1 MTIAQALFEATKQL
15 ARAQI
20 ENPQLEA
27 EILLA
32 HLLGKERIRFHL
44 HPEFLLEDPVNEQ
57 YMALVAR
64 KAMHEPTAYILG
76 QREFWSLPFRVTR
89 DTLIPRP
96 ETELIV
102 EMALALVKQER
113 WHRPF
118 ILDLGTGSGI
128 LAITLACEIPEAA
141 LVATDRSFPALIVA
155 HQNAKRHG
163 VKSRISLVQ
172 ADWIKPFKSCETGI
186 SQHEKGVAA
195 AKQGFHLVVSNPP
208 YVANKDKG
216 LLAKEIFKYE
226 PKGSLFS
233 GKDGLEDI
241 EKLIKAVPQ
250 VLRKEAWFICEIGW
264 NQGKQAIQM
273 TKDTGIYKCVEIKKD
288 LSGKD
293 RVLMAKR
300 KC

>member
-1 MTIAQALFEATKQL
+1 MTIAQALFAATKQL
-15 ARAQI
+15 SRAHI

-32 HLLGKERIRFHL
+32 HLLGKERIWFYL
-44 HPEFLLEDPVNEQ
+44 HPEFLIEDHVNKQ
-57 YMALVAR
+57 YVALVER
-64 KAMHEPTAYILG
+64 RAMHEPTAYILE

-102 EMALALVKQER
+102 EISLALVKQER

-118 ILDLGTGSGI
+118 ILDLGTGCGI

-141 LVATDRSFPALIVA
+141 LVATDRSFLALIVA
-155 HQNAKRHG
+155 YQNAKRFG
-163 VKSRISLVQ
+163 VKSRVNLVQ
-172 ADWIKPFKSCETGI
+172 ADWIKPFKSCETSI
-186 SQHEKGVAA
+186 SPPEKGIAS

-208 YVANKDKG
+208 YVANKDKR

-226 PKGSLFS
+226 PEGSLFS

-250 VLRKEAWFICEIGW
+250 VLRKEAWFICEIGHD
-264 NQGKQAIQM
+264 QGEQVIQM
-273 TKDTGIYKCVEIKKD
+273 IRDTGMYKCIEIRKD

-300 KC
+300 T

>member
-1 MTIAQALFEATKQL
+1 MTIAQALFAATKQL
-15 ARAQI
+15 SRAHI

-32 HLLGKERIRFHL
+32 HLLGKERIWFHL
-44 HPEFLLEDPVNEQ
+44 HPKFLIEDPINKQ

-64 KAMHEPTAYILG
+64 RAVHEPTAYILE

-128 LAITLACEIPEAA
+128 LAITLAYEITEAA

-163 VKSRISLVQ
+163 VKSRVSLVQ
-172 ADWIKPFKSCETGI
+172 ADWINPFRSCENGI
-186 SQHEKGVAA
+186 SSREKGVAG

-226 PKGSLFS
+226 PGGSLFS

-250 VLRKEAWFICEIGW
+250 VLRKEAWFICEIGHD
-264 NQGKQAIQM
+264 QGEQVIQM
-273 TKDTGIYKCVEIKKD
+273 IRDTGMYKCIEIRKD

-300 KC
+300 T

>member
-1 MTIAQALFEATKQL
+1 MTIARALFAATKQL
-15 ARAQI
+15 ARAHI

-32 HLLGKERIRFHL
+32 HLLGKERIWFHL
-44 HPEFLLEDPVNEQ
+44 HPEFLLEDFVNEQ

-64 KAMHEPTAYILG
+64 RAMHEPTAYILE

-96 ETELIV
+96 ETEMIV
-102 EMALALVKQER
+102 EIALALVKQER

-118 ILDLGTGSGI
+118 ILDLGTGCGI
-128 LAITLACEIPEAA
+128 LAITLAHEIPEAV

-155 HQNAKRHG
+155 QQNAERHG
-163 VKSRISLVQ
+163 VKSRVSLVQ
-172 ADWIKPFKSCETGI
+172 TDWINPFRSCETDI
-186 SQHEKGVAA
+186 FPREKGIAVAN
-195 AKQGFHLVVSNPP
+195 QGFHLVVSNPP
-208 YVANKDKG
+208 YVANKDKR

-226 PKGSLFS
+226 PEGSLFS

-250 VLRKEAWFICEIGW
+250 VLCKEAWFICEIGW

-273 TKDTGIYKCVEIKKD
+273 TRDTGMYKCAEIRKD

-300 KC
+300 N

>member
-1 MTIAQALFEATKQL
+1 MTIAQALFAATKQL
-15 ARAQI
+15 ARAHI

-32 HLLGKERIRFHL
+32 HLLGKERIWFHL
-44 HPEFLLEDPVNEQ
+44 HPEFLLEDPVNKQ

-64 KAMHEPTAYILG
+64 RAMHEPAAYILE

-102 EMALALVKQER
+102 EIALALVKQEG

-128 LAITLACEIPEAA
+128 LAITLAYEISKAV

-163 VKSRISLVQ
+163 VKSRVSLVQ
-172 ADWIKPFKSCETGI
+172 ADWINPFRSCETGI
-186 SQHEKGVAA
+186 FSRKKGIAVADR
-195 AKQGFHLVVSNPP
+195 GFHLVVSNPP

-216 LLAKEIFKYE
+216 LLAKEIFNYE
-226 PKGSLFS
+226 PEGSLFS

-250 VLRKEAWFICEIGW
+250 ILRKEAWFVCEIGHD
-264 NQGKQAIQM
+264 QGKQVIQM
-273 TKDTGIYKCVEIKKD
+273 TRDTGMYKCVEIRKD
-288 LSGKD
+288 LSGID
-293 RVLMAKR
+293 RVLMAKTE
-300 KC
+300 

>member
-1 MTIAQALFEATKQL
+1 MTIAQALFAATKQL
-15 ARAQI
+15 ARAHI

-32 HLLGKERIRFHL
+32 HLLGKERIWFHL
-44 HPEFLLEDPVNEQ
+44 HPEVLLEDSVNKQ

-64 KAMHEPTAYILG
+64 RAMHEPTAYILE
-76 QREFWSLPFRVTR
+76 QREFWSLPFRVTG

-102 EMALALVKQER
+102 EIALALVKQER

-128 LAITLACEIPEAA
+128 LAITLAYEIPEAA

-155 HQNAKRHG
+155 QQNAERHG
-163 VKSRISLVQ
+163 VESRVSLVQ
-172 ADWIKPFKSCETGI
+172 ADWINPFRSCETGVFL
-186 SQHEKGVAA
+186 HEKGIAVANR
-195 AKQGFHLVVSNPP
+195 GFHLVVSNPP
-208 YVANKDKG
+208 YVANKDKR
-216 LLAKEIFKYE
+216 LLTKEIFKHE
-226 PKGSLFS
+226 PERSLFS

-273 TKDTGIYKCVEIKKD
+273 TRDTGMYKCAEIRKD

-300 KC
+300 N

>member
-1 MTIAQALFEATKQL
+1 
-15 ARAQI
+15 
-20 ENPQLEA
+20 
-27 EILLA
+27 
-32 HLLGKERIRFHL
+32 
-44 HPEFLLEDPVNEQ
+44 
-57 YMALVAR
+57 
-64 KAMHEPTAYILG
+64 
-76 QREFWSLPFRVTR
+76 
-89 DTLIPRP
+89 TLIPRP

-102 EMALALVKQER
+102 EIALALVKQER

-128 LAITLACEIPEAA
+128 LAITLACEISEAV

-163 VKSRISLVQ
+163 VKSRVSLVQ
-172 ADWIKPFKSCETGI
+172 ADWINPFRSCETGI
-186 SQHEKGVAA
+186 FPRAKGAVGLN
-195 AKQGFHLVVSNPP
+195 QGFHLVVSNPP
-208 YVANKDKG
+208 YVANKDKR

-226 PKGSLFS
+226 PEGSLFS

-241 EKLIKAVPQ
+241 EKIIKAVPQ

-273 TKDTGIYKCVEIKKD
+273 TRDTGKYRCIEIRKD

-300 KC
+300 N

>member
-1 MTIAQALFEATKQL
+1 MTIAQTLFAATKQL
-15 ARAQI
+15 SHANI
-20 ENPQLEA
+20 ENPQIEA

-32 HLLGKERIRFHL
+32 HLLGKERIWFHL
-44 HPEFLLEDPVNEQ
+44 HPEVLLEDPVNKQ

-64 KAMHEPTAYILG
+64 RAMHEPTAYILE

-102 EMALALVKQER
+102 EIALALVKQER

-128 LAITLACEIPEAA
+128 LAITLAYEIPEAA

-155 HQNAKRHG
+155 QQNAERHG
-163 VKSRISLVQ
+163 VKSRVSLVQ
-172 ADWIKPFKSCETGI
+172 ADWINPFRSCETGI
-186 SQHEKGVAA
+186 SLREKGIAVAN
-195 AKQGFHLVVSNPP
+195 QGFHLVVSNPP
-208 YVANKDKG
+208 YVANKDKR

-226 PKGSLFS
+226 PEGSLFS

-273 TKDTGIYKCVEIKKD
+273 TRDTGMYKCAEIRKD

-300 KC
+300 N

>member
-1 MTIAQALFEATKQL
+1 MTIAQALFAATKQL
-15 ARAQI
+15 SHANI

-32 HLLGKERIRFHL
+32 HLLGKERIWFHL
-44 HPEFLLEDPVNEQ
+44 HPEFLLEDPVNKQ

-64 KAMHEPTAYILG
+64 SATHEPCAYILE

-102 EMALALVKQER
+102 EIALALVKQER

-118 ILDLGTGSGI
+118 ILDLGTGCGI
-128 LAITLACEIPEAA
+128 LATTLAYEISGAV

-163 VKSRISLVQ
+163 VKSRVSLVQ
-172 ADWIKPFKSCETGI
+172 ADWIKPFRSCETGI
-186 SQHEKGVAA
+186 FPREKGMAVANR
-195 AKQGFHLVVSNPP
+195 GFHLVVSNPP
-208 YVANKDKG
+208 YVANKDKR

-226 PKGSLFS
+226 PEGSLFS

-273 TKDTGIYKCVEIKKD
+273 TKDTGMYKCAEIRKD

-300 KC
+300 N

>member
-1 MTIAQALFEATKQL
+1 MTTIAQAFLAATKQL
-15 ARAQI
+15 ARAHI

-32 HLLGKERIRFHL
+32 HLLGKERIWFHL
-44 HPEFLLEDPVNEQ
+44 HPEVLLEDPVNKQ

-64 KAMHEPTAYILG
+64 RAMHEPCAYILE
-76 QREFWSLPFRVTR
+76 QREFWSLPFRVTS

-102 EMALALVKQER
+102 EIALALVKQEK

-155 HQNAKRHG
+155 QQNAERHG
-163 VKSRISLVQ
+163 VKSRVSLVQ
-172 ADWIKPFKSCETGI
+172 ADWINPFRSCETGR
-186 SQHEKGVAA
+186 
-195 AKQGFHLVVSNPP
+195 GFHLVVSNPP
-208 YVANKDKG
+208 YVADKDKR
-216 LLAKEIFKYE
+216 LLTKEISKYE
-226 PKGSLFS
+226 PEGSLFS

-241 EKLIKAVPQ
+241 EKLIKTVPQ
-250 VLRKEAWFICEIGW
+250 ILRKEAWFICEIGW

-273 TKDTGIYKCVEIKKD
+273 TRDTGMYKCAEIRKD

-300 KC
+300 N

>member
-1 MTIAQALFEATKQL
+1 MTIAQALFAATKQL
-15 ARAQI
+15 ARAHV

-32 HLLGKERIRFHL
+32 HLLGKERIWFHL

-57 YMALVAR
+57 YVALVAR
-64 KAMHEPTAYILG
+64 RAMHEPTAYILK
-76 QREFWSLPFRVTR
+76 QREFRSLPFRVTR

-113 WHRPF
+113 WRRPC
-118 ILDLGTGSGI
+118 ILDLGTGCGI
-128 LAITLACEIPEAA
+128 LAITLAHEIPEAV

-155 HQNAKRHG
+155 QQNAERHG
-163 VKSRISLVQ
+163 VKSRVGLVQ
-172 ADWIKPFKSCETGI
+172 ADWINPFKSCETGI
-186 SQHEKGVAA
+186 SPREKGMTVANR
-195 AKQGFHLVVSNPP
+195 GFHLVVSNPP
-208 YVANKDKG
+208 YVANKDKR
-216 LLAKEIFKYE
+216 LLAKEILKYE
-226 PKGSLFS
+226 PEGSLFS
-233 GKDGLEDI
+233 KKDGLEDI
-241 EKLIKAVPQ
+241 EKLIKTVPQ

-264 NQGKQAIQM
+264 NQGKQAIQI
-273 TKDTGIYKCVEIKKD
+273 TRDTGMYKCAKIRKD

-300 KC
+300 N

>member
-1 MTIAQALFEATKQL
+1 MTIAQALFAATKQL
-15 ARAQI
+15 SRAHI

-32 HLLGKERIRFHL
+32 HLLGKERIWFHL
-44 HPEFLLEDPVNEQ
+44 HPEFLLEDPVIKQ

-64 KAMHEPTAYILG
+64 RATHEPTAYILG

-102 EMALALVKQER
+102 EIALALVKQER

-118 ILDLGTGSGI
+118 ILDLGTGCGI
-128 LAITLACEIPEAA
+128 LAITLAYEIPEAV

-155 HQNAKRHG
+155 QQNAERHG
-163 VKSRISLVQ
+163 VKSRVSLVQ
-172 ADWIKPFKSCETGI
+172 TDWINPFRSCETDI
-186 SQHEKGVAA
+186 FPREKGIAVAN
-195 AKQGFHLVVSNPP
+195 QGFHLVISNPP
-208 YVANKDKG
+208 YVANKDKR
-216 LLAKEIFKYE
+216 LMAKEIFKYE
-226 PKGSLFS
+226 PEGSLFS

-273 TKDTGIYKCVEIKKD
+273 TRDTGMYKCAEIRKD

-300 KC
+300 N

>member
-1 MTIAQALFEATKQL
+1 MTIAQALFAATKQL
-15 ARAQI
+15 ARAHI

-32 HLLGKERIRFHL
+32 HLLGKERIWFHL
-44 HPEFLLEDPVNEQ
+44 HPEFLIEDPINKQ

-64 KAMHEPTAYILG
+64 RAMHEPAAYILE

-102 EMALALVKQER
+102 EIALALVKQER

-128 LAITLACEIPEAA
+128 LAITLAYEISKAV

-163 VKSRISLVQ
+163 VKSRVSLVQ
-172 ADWIKPFKSCETGI
+172 ADWINPFRSCETG
-186 SQHEKGVAA
+186 ADR
-195 AKQGFHLVVSNPP
+195 GFHLVVSNPP

-216 LLAKEIFKYE
+216 LLAKEIFNYE
-226 PKGSLFS
+226 PEGSLFS

-250 VLRKEAWFICEIGW
+250 ILRKEAWFVCEIGHD
-264 NQGKQAIQM
+264 QGKQVIQM
-273 TKDTGIYKCVEIKKD
+273 TRDTGMYKCVEIRKD
-288 LSGKD
+288 LSGID
-293 RVLMAKR
+293 RVLMAKTE
-300 KC
+300 

>member
-1 MTIAQALFEATKQL
+1 MTIAQALFAATKQL
-15 ARAQI
+15 SHANI

-32 HLLGKERIRFHL
+32 HLLGKKRIWFHL
-44 HPEFLLEDPVNEQ
+44 HPEFLLEGPINKQ

-64 KAMHEPTAYILG
+64 RAMHEPAAYILE

-102 EMALALVKQER
+102 EIALALVKQER

-118 ILDLGTGSGI
+118 ILDLGTGCGI
-128 LAITLACEIPEAA
+128 LAITLAYEISEAA

-163 VKSRISLVQ
+163 VKSRVSLVQ
-172 ADWIKPFKSCETGI
+172 ADWIKPFRSCETGI
-186 SQHEKGVAA
+186 FPRKKGMAVANH
-195 AKQGFHLVVSNPP
+195 GFHLVVSNPP
-208 YVANKDKG
+208 YVANKDKR

-226 PKGSLFS
+226 PGGSLFS

-241 EKLIKAVPQ
+241 EKLIKVIPQ
-250 VLRKEAWFICEIGW
+250 VLRKESWFICEIGW

-273 TKDTGIYKCVEIKKD
+273 TRDTGMYKCAEIRKD

-300 KC
+300 S

>member
-1 MTIAQALFEATKQL
+1 MTIAQALFAATKQL
-15 ARAQI
+15 ARAHI

-32 HLLGKERIRFHL
+32 HLLGKERIWFHL
-44 HPEFLLEDPVNEQ
+44 HPEFLLEDPVNKQ

-64 KAMHEPTAYILG
+64 RAVHEPTAYILE
-76 QREFWSLPFRVTR
+76 QREFRSLSFRVTG

-102 EMALALVKQER
+102 EIALALVKQER

-118 ILDLGTGSGI
+118 ILDLGTGCGI
-128 LAITLACEIPEAA
+128 LAITLAHEIPEAA

-155 HQNAKRHG
+155 HQNAERHG
-163 VKSRISLVQ
+163 VKSRVSLVQ
-172 ADWIKPFKSCETGI
+172 ADWINPFRSCETGI
-186 SQHEKGVAA
+186 FPREKGAVSLN
-195 AKQGFHLVVSNPP
+195 QGFHLVVSNPP
-208 YVANKDKG
+208 YVANKDKR
-216 LLAKEIFKYE
+216 LLAKEIFNYE
-226 PKGSLFS
+226 PEGSLFS

-241 EKLIKAVPQ
+241 EKLIKTVPQ

-264 NQGKQAIQM
+264 NQGKQAIQI
-273 TKDTGIYKCVEIKKD
+273 TRDTGKYRCIEIRKD

-300 KC
+300 N

>member
-1 MTIAQALFEATKQL
+1 MTIAQALIAATKQL
-15 ARAQI
+15 SHAHV
-20 ENPQLEA
+20 EKPQLEA

-32 HLLGKERIRFHL
+32 HLLGKKRTWFRL
-44 HPEFLLEDPVNEQ
+44 HPEFFLKDSINGQ

-64 KAMHEPTAYILG
+64 RATHEPTAYILG
-76 QREFWSLPFRVTR
+76 QREFWSLPFGVTR

-102 EMALALVKQER
+102 EIALTLVKQEK

-118 ILDLGTGSGI
+118 ILDLGTGCGI
-128 LAITLACEIPEAA
+128 LAITLAYEIPWAT

-163 VKSRISLVQ
+163 VESKINLVQ
-172 ADWIKPFKSCETGI
+172 ADWINPFKSCETGTFLP
-186 SQHEKGVAA
+186 EKGVIDTN
-195 AKQGFHLVVSNPP
+195 KEFHLVVSNPP
-208 YVANKDKG
+208 YIANKDKR
-216 LLAKEIFKYE
+216 LLAKEISNYE
-226 PKGSLFS
+226 PEGSLFS

-241 EKLIKAVPQ
+241 EKLIKTVPQ

-264 NQGKQAIQM
+264 DQGKQAIQM
-273 TKDTGIYKCVEIKKD
+273 ARDTGKYRYIEIRKD
-288 LSGKD
+288 LSGRD

-300 KC
+300 I

>member
-1 MTIAQALFEATKQL
+1 MTIARALFAATKQL
-15 ARAQI
+15 ARAHI

-32 HLLGKERIRFHL
+32 HLLGKERIWFHL
-44 HPEFLLEDPVNEQ
+44 HPEFLLEDFVNEQ

-64 KAMHEPTAYILG
+64 RAMHEPTAYILE

-102 EMALALVKQER
+102 EIVLALVKQER

-118 ILDLGTGSGI
+118 ILDLGTGCGI
-128 LAITLACEIPEAA
+128 LAITLAHEIPEAV

-155 HQNAKRHG
+155 QQNAERHG
-163 VKSRISLVQ
+163 VKSRVGLVQ
-172 ADWIKPFKSCETGI
+172 TDWINPFRSCETDI
-186 SQHEKGVAA
+186 FPREKGIAVAN
-195 AKQGFHLVVSNPP
+195 QGFHLVVSNPP
-208 YVANKDKG
+208 YVANKDKR

-226 PKGSLFS
+226 PEGSLFS

-273 TKDTGIYKCVEIKKD
+273 TRDTGMYKCAEIRKD

-300 KC
+300 N

>member
-1 MTIAQALFEATKQL
+1 MTIAQALFAATKQL
-15 ARAQI
+15 LHAHI

-27 EILLA
+27 EVLLA
-32 HLLGKERIRFHL
+32 HLLGKERIWFHL
-44 HPEFLLEDPVNEQ
+44 HPEFLLEDSVNEQ

-64 KAMHEPTAYILG
+64 RAMHEPTAYILE

-102 EMALALVKQER
+102 EIALALIKQER
-113 WHRPF
+113 WYRPF
-118 ILDLGTGSGI
+118 ILDLGTGCGI
-128 LAITLACEIPEAA
+128 LAITLAHEIPEAV

-163 VKSRISLVQ
+163 VKSRVSLVQ
-172 ADWIKPFKSCETGI
+172 ANWINPFRSCETGI
-186 SQHEKGVAA
+186 FPREKGIAVAN
-195 AKQGFHLVVSNPP
+195 QGFHLVVSNPP
-208 YVANKDKG
+208 YVANKDKR

-226 PKGSLFS
+226 PEGSLFS

-241 EKLIKAVPQ
+241 EKLIKTVPQ

-273 TKDTGIYKCVEIKKD
+273 TRDTGKYRCIEIRKD

-300 KC
+300 V

>member
-1 MTIAQALFEATKQL
+1 
-15 ARAQI
+15 
-20 ENPQLEA
+20 
-27 EILLA
+27 
-32 HLLGKERIRFHL
+32 LGKERIWFHL
-44 HPEFLLEDPVNEQ
+44 HPEFLLEDPVNKQ
-57 YMALVAR
+57 YMALVKR
-64 KAMHEPTAYILG
+64 RAMHEPTAYILE

-89 DTLIPRP
+89 ETLIPRP

-102 EMALALVKQER
+102 EIALALVKQER

-118 ILDLGTGSGI
+118 ILDLGTGCGI
-128 LAITLACEIPEAA
+128 LAITLACEITEAA
-141 LVATDRSFPALIVA
+141 LVATDKSFHALIVA

-163 VKSRISLVQ
+163 VKSRVSLVQ
-172 ADWIKPFKSCETGI
+172 ADWISAFKSCENGI
-186 SQHEKGVAA
+186 FPPEKGIAGA
-195 AKQGFHLVVSNPP
+195 NQGFHLVVSNPP
-208 YVANKDKG
+208 YVANKDKR

-226 PKGSLFS
+226 PEGSLLS

-273 TKDTGIYKCVEIKKD
+273 TRDTGMYKCVEIRKD

-300 KC
+300 T

>member
-15 ARAQI
+15 SRAHI

-32 HLLGKERIRFHL
+32 HLLGKERIWFHL

-64 KAMHEPTAYILG
+64 RAMHEPTAYILE

-102 EMALALVKQER
+102 EIALAIVKQER

-118 ILDLGTGSGI
+118 ILDLGTGCGI
-128 LAITLACEIPEAA
+128 LAITLAYEIPEAA

-155 HQNAKRHG
+155 HQNAERHG
-163 VKSRISLVQ
+163 VKSRVSLVQ
-172 ADWIKPFKSCETGI
+172 ADWISPFKSCETGI
-186 SQHEKGVAA
+186 FPREKGIACGENH
-195 AKQGFHLVVSNPP
+195 GFHLVVSNPP
-208 YVANKDKG
+208 YVANKDKR
-216 LLAKEIFKYE
+216 LLAKEIFNYE
-226 PKGSLFS
+226 PEGSLFS

-250 VLRKEAWFICEIGW
+250 VLRKEAWFICEIGYD
-264 NQGKQAIQM
+264 QGKQAIQM
-273 TKDTGIYKCVEIKKD
+273 TGDTGMYKCAEIRKD
-288 LSGKD
+288 LSGRD
-293 RVLMAKR
+293 RILMAKR
-300 KC
+300 N